1 MKIVKIILFLTFV
14 SSNYFAQEIDTT
26 IAKSELS
33 KIDTTIVETET
44 NKIDTTVVESVAKD
58 VAVTSPASEL
68 EKIYYNL
75 EYNTSSFDDIKNQ
88 WVITDP
94 EIIRDLS
101 NKFIA
106 YNYVRINGTTVNKQF
121 IKNLNNQIAD
131 GDIAIDLRKRFYDN
145 EIEYFAFIQN
155 NDDSLQNGEPVF
167 DPVLDGF
174 YLQSIIGKEQYKEL
188 QNQGYF
194 YTDVSKEEFS
204 IKHGYNFDI
213 YLDALSSNIMF
224 WNTTSNRQN
233 KYLLSF
239 FGDWGNDNIHFP
251 GWSLQQYFLGIQLT
265 YYSKLPPDPRNY
277 SYYFKFGTSLQ
288 TGVPYETTVPV
299 NPFLKSGTNL
309 YTKLSASVF
318 SKNFFV
324 DMEGMVTLTD
334 YAVSDFEFTS
344 PTEYYSVRNFYSF
357 GIRAIKM
364 ANLADFG
371 DLEFSLGIATH
382 DLNNYEYDP
391 AKGGIVDLIPQ
402 KDFMDRFNHFINGSI
417 GVTKMGGLVQH
428 KIDLFVGYNPEN
440 YGYYG
445 FSLNMMLSDTFG
457 FDIRMSNAFGMDNVK
472 YPWRM
477 DSYLVFSP
485 VFRINY

>member
-1 MKIVKIILFLTFV
+1 MIDMKILKIIALLLFV
-14 SSNYFAQEIDTT
+14 STIYFAQVVDTTLVNKETNEIDTT
-26 IAKSELS
+26 LVVPVAEE
-33 KIDTTIVETET
+33 KIIE
-44 NKIDTTVVESVAKD
+44 
-58 VAVTSPASEL
+58 SPAVEL

-88 WVITDP
+88 WIITDP
-94 EIIRDLS
+94 EILRDLS

-106 YNYVRINGTTVNKQF
+106 HNYVRINGKNVSKEF
-121 IKNLNNQIAD
+121 IKNLNNQIAT

-155 NDDSLQNGEPVF
+155 NADSLQNGKPVF

-188 QNQGYF
+188 QSQAYF

-213 YLDALSSNIMF
+213 YLDAFNSNIMF
-224 WNTTSNRQN
+224 WKTTSNRQN

-239 FGDWGNDNIHFP
+239 FGDWGNGNIHFP
-251 GWSLQQYFLGIQLT
+251 GWALQQYFLGIELK

-277 SYYFKFGTSLQ
+277 SYYFKFGTGLQ
-288 TGVPYETTVPV
+288 TAVPYETTVPA

-324 DMEGMVTLTD
+324 DLEGMVTLTD
-334 YAVSDFEFTS
+334 YATSDFGFTS
-344 PTEYYSVRNFYSF
+344 PTKYYSVRNFYSF

-382 DLNNYEYDP
+382 DLNNYEYAP

-428 KIDLFVGYNPEN
+428 KIDIFIGYNPEN

-445 FSLNMMLSDTFG
+445 FTINMMLSDTFG